1 MAGVSLWVLYAGS
14 HASAPG
20 SYGRR
25 TPLPSI
31 SYRLVGISV
40 AVPEPARPGAIHVS
54 FAGPRSPASGQRTI
68 MLDVL
73 MVLLGSA
80 GFALMLGYAAIC
92 TRL

>member
-1 MAGVSLWVLYAGS
+1 MGDVSLWVLYAGCQP
-14 HASAPG
+14 AAYG
-20 SYGRR
+20 SYSR
-25 TPLPSI
+25 TVPLPSI
-31 SYRLVGISV
+31 SYRRRRNSLPE
-40 AVPEPARPGAIHVS
+40 PEPACPGALHIS
-54 FAGPRSPASGQRTI
+54 SAGLRSPASGRRRI